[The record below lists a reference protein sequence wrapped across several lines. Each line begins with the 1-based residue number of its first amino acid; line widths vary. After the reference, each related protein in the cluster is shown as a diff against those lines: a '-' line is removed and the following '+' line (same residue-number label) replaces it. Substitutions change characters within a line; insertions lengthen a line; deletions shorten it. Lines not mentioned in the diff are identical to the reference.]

1 MILIWSG
8 EGGPLQYL
16 GLVIFFL
23 QFFAPQFFHLT
34 LDMHNATVEIGSFP
48 FIWVACSLAMA
59 IFMGGLWVVW
69 DWQLQQDEEDEEDGG
84 RVVDDNHVDAN
95 IDAAAANG
103 ANMAD
108 PTGTAANPIVIDD
121 NDDDDDDD
129 DLFVRVGGRISSLL
143 ASFSPTHLMLAL
155 GFILPLAMAA
165 PLLLQ
170 GLQSQSLA
178 GLLEY
183 SGVIQITVLAIIAHS
198 MMAIAAYRVLR
209 DVLDGEGIGSYPGNR
224 RGGRRRRGV
233 KLTVT
238 EIADIVRKVP
248 VEEFVSEH
256 DVKTGACSISRLKRM
271 LSNRGASELAEQCV
285 ERDDLQKEVVRIRN
299 FNEECAICAEEYVEG
314 DILRVTHCQHEFHL
328 HCFDK
333 WIYTFSTDSRPA
345 THPTCPLCK
354 STIQ

>member
-23 QFFAPQFFHLT
+23 QFFAPQIFHLT
-34 LDMHNATVEIGSFP
+34 LDIQNGNLEIGSLP
-48 FIWVACSLAMA
+48 FMWVACSLAMA

-69 DWQLQQDEEDEEDGG
+69 DWQSLQEEDH
-84 RVVDDNHVDAN
+84 VDDNGN
-95 IDAAAANG
+95 EAAAATE
-103 ANMAD
+103 AAAA
-108 PTGTAANPIVIDD
+108 PSGTAANPVEV
-121 NDDDDDDD
+121 DDDDEDD
-129 DLFVRVGGRISSLL
+129 FMVQVGGRIHSLL

-155 GFILPLAMAA
+155 GFLLPLAMAA

-170 GLQSQSLA
+170 GLQSEGLS

-183 SGVIQITVLAIIAHS
+183 SGVFQITILAIIAHS

-209 DVLDGEGIGSYPGNR
+209 DVLDGDGVGPYPGNQ
-224 RGGRRRRGV
+224 RGSRRRRGRS
-233 KLTVT
+233 KLTVS

-248 VEEFVSEH
+248 VEEFVSEE
-256 DVKTGACSISRLKRM
+256 DVKTGVCSIARLKRM
-271 LSNRGASELAEQCV
+271 LVNRGVSEAAENCV
-285 ERDDLQKEVVRIRN
+285 ERDDLVKEVEKVRK

-314 DILRVTHCQHEFHL
+314 DVLRVTHCQHEFHL

-354 STIQ
+354 AVVQ